1 MRKRVIGRGVANL
14 VRNSW
19 LTIAACI
26 VMSITLLT
34 VFISVMATLALN
46 DTVDITRKEKSDL
59 SVFMKT
65 DTPDSILGAL
75 EAELKSDPNVAS
87 FRVMSSAE
95 QSGSLEEMIDDE
107 TKSIINDMDMN
118 TEEMLPIRVSIRVH
132 DVDDLAS
139 VIEIVTDDLYMAY
152 MDPNSYDYQ
161 FYNSNNTDIIN
172 NINSWA
178 HYAQVGGM
186 VLGGIFLMISVLVIF
201 NTIRM
206 AIFARKE
213 EIEMEKLIG
222 AEKSFVR
229 GPFLVE
235 AELYGI
241 IAGIIALALGYT
253 ILWWAV
259 PVINFR
265 GVSTETLTMIVY
277 DNAFLVVISVLLV
290 GVIIGELSARLAVRK
305 YLRY

>member
-34 VFISVMATLALN
+34 VFVSMAATLALN
-46 DTVDITRKEKSDL
+46 GTVDTTKKEKSDL
-59 SVFMKT
+59 SVFMKN

-75 EAELKSDPNVAS
+75 EAELKSDSNVDS
-87 FRVMSSAE
+87 FKVMSSAE

-107 TKSIINDMDMN
+107 TKSIINDMDMS
-118 TEEMLPIRVSIRVH
+118 TEEMLPVRVSIRVH
-132 DVDDLAS
+132 DIDDVAS
-139 VIEIVTDDLYMAY
+139 VTEIVTDDLYAAY

-161 FYNSNNTDIIN
+161 FYNGDNTQIIN
-172 NINSWA
+172 TINSWA
-178 HYAQVGGM
+178 HYTQIGGL

-241 IAGIIALALGYT
+241 IAGIIATVLGYM

-259 PVINFR
+259 PILNEAE
-265 GVSTETLTMIVY
+265 VSTGVLTTVAY
-277 DNAFLVVISVLLV
+277 DNALLVVISVLLV
-290 GVIIGELSARLAVRK
+290 GLIIVELSARLAVRK
-305 YLRY
+305 YLKY